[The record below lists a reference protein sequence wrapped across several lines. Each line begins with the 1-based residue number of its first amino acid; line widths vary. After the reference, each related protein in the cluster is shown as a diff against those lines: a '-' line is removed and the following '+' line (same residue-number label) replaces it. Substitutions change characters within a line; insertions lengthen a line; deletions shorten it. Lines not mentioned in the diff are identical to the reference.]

1 MEVTAMWKRD
11 EPARPATAPVTP
23 APVESQPSMVSGAD
37 QRSEGQRLIR
47 EESMNI
53 GKSIVIKGEVSGC
66 EDLTI
71 EGQVEGRIQLR
82 DHILTVGPSAHVHA
96 HVVAKSIV
104 VVGHVTGDLTAYEKV
119 DIRENGSVEGD
130 IVAPRV
136 AIADGA
142 KFRGSID
149 MRPKDVSAVTDGAV
163 DGFKHDGK
171 TPMPS
176 GAPVSVGAC

>member
-1 MEVTAMWKRD
+1 MRED
-11 EPARPATAPVTP
+11 
-23 APVESQPSMVSGAD
+23 SVS
-37 QRSEGQRLIR
+37 
-47 EESMNI
+47 I
-53 GKSIVIKGEVSGC
+53 GKSIVIKGDVSGC

-82 DHILTVGPSAHVHA
+82 DHVLTVGPSAHVHA

-104 VVGHVTGDLTAYEKV
+104 VVGQVTGNLTAYEKV

-130 IVAPRV
+130 VVAPRV

-149 MRPKDVSAVTDGAV
+149 MRPQDVSAATDGTV

-176 GAPVSVGAC
+176 GAPVSVGAD

>member
-1 MEVTAMWKRD
+1 MWKRD

-23 APVESQPSMVSGAD
+23 APVESQPSMVSAGPD
-37 QRSEGQRLIR
+37 QRPEGQRLIR

-71 EGQVEGRIQLR
+71 EGQVEGKIQLR
-82 DHILTVGPSAHVHA
+82 DHILTVGPSAQVHA

-119 DIRENGSVEGD
+119 DIREHGSVEGD

-149 MRPKDVSAVTDGAV
+149 MRPKDVSAPTDGLVV
-163 DGFKHDGK
+163 DGFK
-171 TPMPS
+171 PS